1 MPGLLSYLKKMKNNS
16 SESKLLVLGLDNSGK
31 TTILKSISE
40 ENIQNIKPTE
50 GFNMKNLAID
60 GVNLTVW
67 DVGGIVILLYN
78 N

>member
-16 SESKLLVLGLDNSGK
+16 NESKLLVLGLDNSGK

-67 DVGGIVILLYN
+67 DVGGNIIL
-78 N
+78 

>member
-16 SESKLLVLGLDNSGK
+16 NESKLLVLGLDNSGK

-67 DVGGIVILLYN
+67 DVGGIVLLLYN